1 MSTLTTV
8 IDKRAQEP
16 NAVQFICDFSP
27 PRGGDP
33 KLLEPARRLGAGFI
47 SVAYNPGRS
56 TRVNSAFA
64 AAWIKGNTGADAIFT
79 LATRDMNKVA
89 VQSLL
94 LGADLLGLENV
105 VVVKG
110 DEFSER
116 DLSTVKAVDD
126 FVPTGLLR
134 SIASMNQ
141 GLDFKGGKLRSPTRL
156 CAGAVIDLAHGEGET
171 ALVRRKV
178 EAGAQF
184 FLMQPVFEPRRLQ
197 DFLSRYDREYGEPL
211 APPVFCGIQVMAA
224 DGLIFGDIPDWV
236 TSDLEG
242 GRPGDEIAVQVLQDF
257 VVAGFRS
264 FYLVPPIFRGGRRDY
279 EAAQRVIEAF
289 RS

>member
-1 MSTLTTV
+1 LSTV
-8 IDKRAQEP
+8 VDKRAQDS
-16 NAVQFICDFSP
+16 NAVLFICDFSP

-33 KLLEPARRLGAGFI
+33 ELLEPVRRLDADFI

-64 AAWIKGNTGADAIFT
+64 AAWIKANTGADALFT

-94 LGADLLGLENV
+94 LGADLLGLENM

-116 DLSTVKAVDD
+116 DLSVVKPVDD

-141 GLDFKGGKLRSPTRL
+141 GLDFKGGKLRSPTKL
-156 CAGAVIDLAHGEGET
+156 CAGAVIDLAHGVERET

-184 FLMQPVFEPRRLQ
+184 FLMQPVFDPLRLQ
-197 DFLSRYDREYGEPL
+197 GFLSGYDREYGEPL
-211 APPVFCGIQVMAA
+211 AAPVFCGIQVMVR
-224 DGLIFGDIPDWV
+224 DGIIFGGIPDWV

-279 EAAQRVIEAF
+279 DAAQRVIEAF
-289 RS
+289 RG